1 MILDGKN
8 WLVEYEGRT
17 DGVSI
22 CVFAGVVNSTLTHDD
37 HVECYHEVSD
47 GWVDQDGNPVSQ
59 EDAAAMSEIVVNVH
73 HNHLPDLPL
82 VFPEH
87 VYEPTAEE
95 VAAAVNAPYVSLAP
109 LES

>member
-22 CVFAGVVNSTLTHDD
+22 CVFAGAVNSTLTHDD
-37 HVECYHEVSD
+37 HEECYHEVSD
-47 GWVDQDGNPVSQ
+47 GWVDQDGTAVSA
-59 EDAAAMSEIVVNVH
+59 EDAAAMSEIVANVH

-82 VFPEH
+82 VFPEIP
-87 VYEPTAEE
+87 EPTLEE
-95 VAAAVNAPYVSLAP
+95 VAAAVSAPRVSLAP